1 MKTLAYYK
9 DLKADAER
17 AQVKYNR
24 ALFALQKETKQAA
37 ERAEQAGKAWRARPS
52 AANRLKM
59 LQAKKTWAER
69 LKLLESLLGRLYT
82 K

>member
-9 DLKADAER
+9 KLKAEAER
-17 AQVKYNR
+17 AQIAYNR

-37 ERAEQAGKAWRARPS
+37 ERTEQSARAWRSRPS

-59 LQAKKTWAER
+59 LQARKTWAER
-69 LKLLESLLGRLYT
+69 VKVLEMLLGRLYA

>member
-1 MKTLAYYK
+1 VAYYRK
-9 DLKADAER
+9 LKADAEH
-17 AQVKYNR
+17 AQVAYNR

-37 ERAEQAGKAWRARPS
+37 ERMEQSAKVWRGRPT

-59 LQAKKTWAER
+59 LQARKTWAER
-69 LKLLESLLGRLYT
+69 IKVLESLLGRLYA

>member
-1 MKTLAYYK
+1 VKTLAYYK
-9 DLKADAER
+9 KLKADAEH
-17 AQVKYNR
+17 AQVTYNR

-37 ERAEQAGKAWRARPS
+37 ERMEQAGKAWRSRPS

-69 LKLLESLLGRLYT
+69 IKVLESLLGRLYAR
-82 K
+82 

>member
-1 MKTLAYYK
+1 VKTLAYYK
-9 DLKADAER
+9 KLKADAER
-17 AQVKYNR
+17 AQVAYNR
-24 ALFALQKETKQAA
+24 ALFALQKETKQAG
-37 ERAEQAGKAWRARPS
+37 ERMEQSGKAWRARPS

-69 LKLLESLLGRLYT
+69 IKLLESLLGRLYT

>member
-9 DLKADAER
+9 KLKADAER
-17 AQVKYNR
+17 AQVAYNR

-37 ERAEQAGKAWRARPS
+37 ERMEQSAKAWRGRPS

-59 LQAKKTWAER
+59 LKSRKDWAER
-69 LKLLESLLGRLYT
+69 IKLLESLLGRLYA

>member
-9 DLKADAER
+9 KLKADAER
-17 AQVKYNR
+17 AQVAYNR
-24 ALFALQKETKQAA
+24 ALFALQKDAKQAA
-37 ERAEQAGKAWRARPS
+37 ERTEQSAKAWRSRPT

-59 LQAKKTWAER
+59 LQARKTWAER
-69 LKLLESLLGRLYT
+69 IKVLESLLGRLYT

>member
-9 DLKADAER
+9 KLKADAER
-17 AQVKYNR
+17 AQVAYNR
-24 ALFALQKETKQAA
+24 ALFALQKETKQAG
-37 ERAEQAGKAWRARPS
+37 ERMEQSGKAWRARPS

-59 LQAKKTWAER
+59 LQAKKDWAER
-69 LKLLESLLGRLYT
+69 IKLLESLLGRLYA